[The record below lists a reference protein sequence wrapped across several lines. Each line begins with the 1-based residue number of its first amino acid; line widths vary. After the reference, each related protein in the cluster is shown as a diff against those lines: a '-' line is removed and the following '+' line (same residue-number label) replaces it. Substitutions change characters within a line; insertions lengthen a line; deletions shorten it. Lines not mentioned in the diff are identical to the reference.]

1 MNAYS
6 MTKQCLK
13 DMKRSLCLE
22 WLNAAKE
29 RRNKNVAQVYIF
41 ISPCVCVCVYRKKA
55 MNLSSG

>member
-13 DMKRSLCLE
+13 DMKRSLRLE

-29 RRNKNVAQVYIF
+29 RRNRNVARVYVF
-41 ISPCVCVCVYRKKA
+41 ISTYVCTGKRQ
-55 MNLSSG
+55 